1 MKEYYTE
8 PGKSQEV
15 AVRAAKEATQSL
27 VELLAEYEQALLK
40 LDNLD
45 PEVDDKLDYWDEL
58 ELSRQH
64 IQPLAALLY
73 QAVQALSFGW
83 SRKTSNLLRK
93 TIEVPDFT

>member
-1 MKEYYTE
+1 MQVYHIE

-15 AVRAAKEATQSL
+15 AVRAASEATQAL
-27 VELLAEYEQALLK
+27 EELLAGYEQALLK

-45 PEVDDKLDYWDEL
+45 PEVEDKLDYWDEM
-58 ELSRQH
+58 ESCRQH

-73 QAVQALSFGW
+73 HAVQALSFGW
-83 SRKTSNLLRK
+83 TKETSNLLRK